1 MFSVNFKMAS
11 RSYTCSKK
19 IIIMVKCTLWTP
31 HSVHITLIIIF
42 FYNQEQIYLSGAEK
56 YFCKLISLE
65 ISIAKHVQFFFFYQV
80 ILVMLLCIVCR

>member
-42 FYNQEQIYLSGAEK
+42 FIIRSRYTYQEQK
-56 YFCKLISLE
+56 
-65 ISIAKHVQFFFFYQV
+65 SIFVN
-80 ILVMLLCIVCR
+80 